1 MAATFFWCEDN
12 GAATGSPAVG
22 TVRSG
27 FGGDTHYATDV
38 NWKNVDDCT
47 ANSGTL
53 FTAAPI
59 TAGNNSFT
67 KYQYGK
73 FSGSFTNISSGLW
86 SANTSGALATGLT
99 LVGTVTS
106 TYVTPSTLA
115 NAALTTNFTPSVV
128 IGSGLPVL
136 FSISDPSTAGPTSTL
151 SVAGYTQYLASQL
164 QTNSGAAAGNTSPI
178 TSTLQYYEN

>member
-1 MAATFFWCEDN
+1 MAAIFNWCEDN
-12 GAATGSPAVG
+12 GALASGHG

-27 FGGDTHYATDV
+27 YGADTHYPNDV

-73 FSGSFTNISSGLW
+73 FTGSFTNISSGLW
-86 SANTSGALATGLT
+86 SANTTGALASGLT
-99 LVGTVTS
+99 LKGTVTS
-106 TYVTPSTLA
+106 TYVTPATTI
-115 NAALTTNFTPSVV
+115 NAALTTDFTPSVV
-128 IGSGLPVL
+128 IGAGLAVL
-136 FSISDPSTAGPTSTL
+136 FSATDPSDGAPTSTL
-151 SVAGYTQYLASQL
+151 AVAGYTQYLATQL
-164 QTNSGAAAGNTSPI
+164 QTSGGAAAGNTSSCT
-178 TSTLQYYEN
+178 TSLQYNEN

>member
-1 MAATFFWCEDN
+1 MAATFHWCEDN
-12 GAATGSPAVG
+12 GAGVSGHG

-27 FGGDTHYATDV
+27 YGSDTNYPTDV

-73 FSGSFTNISSGLW
+73 FTGSFTNISTGLW

-99 LVGTVTS
+99 LAGTVTS
-106 TYVTPSTLA
+106 TYVTPATTA
-115 NAALTTNFTPSVV
+115 NAALTTNFTPSVA
-128 IGSGLPVL
+128 IGSGLAVL
-136 FSISDPSTAGPTSTL
+136 FSTTDPSDGAPTSTL
-151 SVAGYTQYLASQL
+151 AVAGYTQYLATQL
-164 QTNSGAAAGNTSPI
+164 QTTGAAAAGNCASIVT
-178 TSTLQYYEN
+178 TLQYNEN